1 MKTIVGALLFVLAC
15 SIGQAAGA
23 ADAPNSETTTKGGWL
38 REKIKK
44 RILKR
49 VEEKPAPEAKTNI
62 QDPIS
67 MPGTYT
73 FTFQHE
79 ERTRYY
85 KLHIPKSYIPAKAHA
100 LIVAMHGGGGD
111 MEIQATDEYY
121 GFLSASEREG
131 FIVLFPNGY
140 SKYKS
145 GKIATWNAGKCCA
158 WSRDEKVND
167 VDFIR
172 QAVGHVKAQ
181 VKIDSNKIFATGMS
195 NGAMLAY
202 RLACEASDLFRKIA
216 AVAGTDNTL
225 TCQPQKPVSVL
236 HIHSLKDEHVNFM
249 GGAGKDAASAQFITD
264 FVSVPDTI
272 EKWKKL
278 NGCEGPVRKVL
289 AKKNA
294 YCEQATGCRDEVSVK
309 LCVTEDGGHSWPG
322 GSKPMNRGP
331 KPSRALNATQLAWEF
346 FKN

>member
-85 KLHIPKSYIPAKAHA
+85 KLHIPKSYSPAKAHA

-236 HIHSLKDEHVNFM
+236 HIHSLKDEH
-249 GGAGKDAASAQFITD
+249 
-264 FVSVPDTI
+264 
-272 EKWKKL
+272 
-278 NGCEGPVRKVL
+278 
-289 AKKNA
+289 
-294 YCEQATGCRDEVSVK
+294 
-309 LCVTEDGGHSWPG
+309 
-322 GSKPMNRGP
+322 
-331 KPSRALNATQLAWEF
+331 
-346 FKN
+346 